1 MAKYALARMIQAI
14 PALLLSSIFVFLTI
28 RLIPGGPGRA
38 MLGADAPESQVK
50 ALDASLGLDRPL
62 PVQYGQWLLGVFRG
76 DLGKSLV
83 NGIPVAD
90 LIGPKLEAT
99 LELTLAALIV
109 ATVVA
114 FSLGV
119 TSAVQT
125 RQLPDVL
132 IGVFSSLILGI
143 PNFWLGLV
151 LILVFAVGLHWLPAG
166 GRAGVLVNFGL
177 GLKYLILPAVTLGLG
192 VGIVQSRYIRTSL
205 LEVLNQDYIRTAR
218 AKGLRPRVV
227 VVRHAFPNALIPVI
241 TIMGLQIGG
250 MLGGTVVVESV
261 FGWPG
266 LGRLLIDSINNRDY
280 IVVQAGLLYLV
291 TLFVLVNLAV
301 DLLQGVIDPRA
312 RHSE

>member
-1 MAKYALARMIQAI
+1 MAKYAIIRIAQAI
-14 PALLLSSIFVFLTI
+14 PTLLLSSIFVFLTV

-50 ALDASLGLDRPL
+50 ALEASLGLDRPL
-62 PVQYGQWLLGVFRG
+62 PVQYVQWLWGVLHGNLGQ
-76 DLGKSLV
+76 SLV
-83 NGIPVAD
+83 NGIPVVE

-99 LELTLAALIV
+99 LELTIAALIV
-109 ATVVA
+109 ATIVA
-114 FSLGV
+114 LALGV
-119 TSAVQT
+119 TSALRA
-125 RQLPDVL
+125 RQLPDVI
-132 IGVFSSLILGI
+132 IGLVSSLLLGI

-151 LILVFAVGLHWLPAG
+151 LILVFAVGLNWLPAG
-166 GRAGVLVNFGL
+166 GRVGILVSFGL
-177 GLKYLILPAVTLGLG
+177 GLKFLILPAVTLGLG

-218 AKGLRPRVV
+218 AKGLTSGAVV
-227 VVRHAFPNALIPVI
+227 LRHAFRNALIPII
-241 TIMGLQIGG
+241 TIFGLQIGG
-250 MLGGTVVVESV
+250 MLGGAVVVESV

-301 DLLQGVIDPRA
+301 DLMQGVIDPRA
-312 RHSE
+312 RRSE